1 MLEEIFHD
9 SLKFSTFTIRI
20 CMENHL
26 SVTRWQ
32 ESIICSVKGLCE
44 SYNII

>member
-1 MLEEIFHD
+1 MLKEIFHG
-9 SLKFSTFTIRI
+9 SLKISTFTRI

-32 ESIICSVKGLCE
+32 ENIICSVKGLCE